1 MKAIVDDLEI
11 IGILKKLAMNKI
23 KLWIW
28 QDVSLP
34 SGERRRIVQYSLIQ
48 KVDPIKNIFFLKP
61 SSKNGFKFE
70 ENILIYLLANKRAV
84 AFSIMP
90 REMGTQFVIAQ
101 IPKKMTNVESE
112 FIDKIELIEKEDE
125 AKYSHL
131 RQNTRKQLK
140 AGQLVGVRRVGMN
153 GEIGI
158 LNFYDLFD
166 VSSGGMGF
174 CVDDPSELNVDE
186 VILVES
192 IDGSTLAKSLELVVK
207 SVRQLEDSIFKV
219 GLEFLNK

>member
-11 IGILKKLAMNKI
+11 IGVLKSLAINKI
-23 KLWIW
+23 KLWSW
-28 QDVSLP
+28 QDVSLS
-34 SGERRRIVQYSLIQ
+34 SGEKRRIVQYALIQ
-48 KVDPIKNIFFLKP
+48 KVDPMKNIFFLKP

-84 AFSIMP
+84 AFSVMP
-90 REMGTQFVIAQ
+90 RELGSQFVIAQ

-112 FIDKIELIEKEDE
+112 FINKIELVEKEDE
-125 AKYSHL
+125 VRHSHL
-131 RQNTRKQLK
+131 RKNPRKQLK
-140 AGQLVGVRRVGMN
+140 TGQLVGVRRVGLN
-153 GEIGI
+153 GEIGL
-158 LNFYDLFD
+158 LNFYELFD

-174 CVDDPSELNVDE
+174 CVDDPSELHIDE

-192 IDGSTLAKSLELVVK
+192 IDGSTLAKNLELVVK
-207 SVRQLEDSIFKV
+207 SVRQLEEFIFKV